1 MAMLGRS
8 VQLGPPGTDTLVL
21 LDLLDLLEALVTLDP
36 LGPRVRLVLLALAVM
51 LVQLVLLVLLALAIL
66 VLSVPP
72 APLDLAATET
82 LALLALLALQDLL
95 AQPQASLVPT
105 VRRRMPVVTV
115 LLQPCTALTLVWGV
129 LLLAEEHNAL
139 LVSFN
144 RSILRV
150 LAPVDITVTQ
160 ALVTLHCVLILP
172 MDT

>member
-1 MAMLGRS
+1 
-8 VQLGPPGTDTLVL
+8 
-21 LDLLDLLEALVTLDP
+21 
-36 LGPRVRLVLLALAVM
+36 
-51 LVQLVLLVLLALAIL
+51 LVLLVLLALAIL

-82 LALLALLALQDLL
+82 LALLALLALLDLL
-95 AQPQASLVPT
+95 AHQVSLVPT

-115 LLQPCTALTLVWGV
+115 LLQPCTVLTLVWGV

-160 ALVTLHCVLILP
+160 ALVTLQCVLILP